1 MMKTVP
7 TLLGDTA
14 TILLLVSNPKE
25 QQLLTRVLSSTGC
38 RLQVVNSIEEA
49 EQTIM
54 QSNVDLLV
62 ADYDQESQS
71 LEANG
76 LAAFD
81 SFLSRFSQQRASHW
95 VNGHTKILLLAERRN
110 NTEMRDI
117 FNLSFVSN
125 IVAKSHDF
133 DADEL
138 IITVGKIVRNDI
150 FGPEK
155 YLCYGATPVAYE
167 VSSSSQKELLI
178 QSLTDYASG
187 IGVNKRIVS
196 AACTVADELLMNA
209 IYNAPIYPNGVR
221 PYARR
226 MRTVPVDL
234 QPNETC
240 FFSFASDGRQLVISV
255 RDRFGSLTPEKIRS
269 YMSRCFAMGDNQI
282 EQKQG
287 GAGMGFYFIM
297 QNLNKLIVNI
307 SPGRGTEFIGIL
319 DISGTY
325 REYVERYKSFH
336 IFVG

>member
-1 MMKTVP
+1 MMKVVP

-14 TILLLVSNPKE
+14 TILLLASDPKE
-25 QQLLTRVLSSTGC
+25 QMILTKILSATGC
-38 RLQVVNSIEEA
+38 RLQVVNSIMEA
-49 EQTIM
+49 EQTICQM
-54 QSNVDLLV
+54 SVDLLV
-62 ADYDQESQS
+62 ADYDQEAQK
-71 LEANG
+71 LEVNG

-81 SFLSRFSQQRASHW
+81 NFLARVSRQSASHW
-95 VNGHTKILLLAERRN
+95 VNGQTKILLLAERRN
-110 NTEMRDI
+110 NDEMRNI

-125 IVAKSHDF
+125 IVAKSHNF
-133 DADEL
+133 DPDEL
-138 IITVGKIVRNDI
+138 IITVGKIIRNDI
-150 FGPEK
+150 FGAEK
-155 YLCYGATPVAYE
+155 YLCYGAMPIAYE
-167 VSSSSQKELLI
+167 VSSSSQKELLL
-178 QSLTDYASG
+178 QALRDYAEG
-187 IGVNKRIVS
+187 LGVNKRIVA

-209 IYNAPIYPNGVR
+209 VYNAPIYPNGVR

-226 MRTVPVDL
+226 MRSVPVDL
-234 QPNETC
+234 EPNETC

-255 RDRFGSLTPEKIRS
+255 RDRFGSLTPDKIRS
-269 YMSRCFAMGDNQI
+269 YMSRCFGMGSDQI

>member
-1 MMKTVP
+1 MMKVVP

-14 TILLLVSNPKE
+14 TILLLSSEPKE
-25 QQLLTRVLSSTGC
+25 QLILTKILSATGC
-38 RLQVVNSIEEA
+38 RLQVVNTIQEA

-54 QSNVDLLV
+54 QSNIDLLV
-62 ADYDQESQS
+62 ADYDQESQK

-81 SFLSRFSQQRASHW
+81 NFLSRFSMQSASRW

-110 NTEMRDI
+110 NEEMRNI

-125 IVAKSHDF
+125 IVAKSHNF
-133 DADEL
+133 DPDEL

-155 YLCYGATPVAYE
+155 YLCYGSMPIAYE
-167 VSSSSQKELLI
+167 VSSSSQKELLL
-178 QSLTDYASG
+178 QSLRDYAEG
-187 IGVNKRIVS
+187 LGVNKRIVG

-234 QPNETC
+234 EPNETC

-269 YMSRCFAMGDNQI
+269 YMSRCFGMGNDQI

>member
-1 MMKTVP
+1 MMKVVP

-38 RLQVVNSIEEA
+38 RLQVVSSIQEAEEIIMQNSI
-49 EQTIM
+49 
-54 QSNVDLLV
+54 DLLV
-62 ADYDQESQS
+62 ADYDQESQAFDS
-71 LEANG
+71 NG

-81 SFLSRFSQQRASHW
+81 DFLARFSQQRASHW
-95 VNGHTKILLLAERRN
+95 VNGKTKILLLAERRN
-110 NTEMRDI
+110 NEEMRKI
-117 FNLSFVSN
+117 FSLSFVSN

-133 DADEL
+133 DPDEL
-138 IITVGKIVRNDI
+138 IITVGKIIRNDI
-150 FGPEK
+150 FGAEK
-155 YLCYGATPVAYE
+155 YLCYGATPIAYE
-167 VSSSSQKELLI
+167 VSSSTQKEPLL
-178 QSLTDYASG
+178 QALTDYAEG
-187 IGVNKRIVS
+187 IGINKRIVS
-196 AACTVADELLMNA
+196 AACGVADELLMNA
-209 IYNAPIYPNGVR
+209 VYNAPIYANGVR

-226 MRTVPVDL
+226 LRTIPVDL

-240 FFSFASDGRQLVISV
+240 FFSFASDGQQLVISV

-269 YMSRCFAMGDNQI
+269 YMSRCFGMGDNQI

-319 DISGTY
+319 NISGSY
-325 REYVERYKSFH
+325 RDYVERYKSFH